1 MTSNIPADEEPL
13 DYLREIIMEQDS
25 ILTDPH
31 PHEVTKEE
39 LAKGVFDQLD
49 PEDWPV
55 ILQAILDYWC
65 AEEVMRFLAV
75 SVEAKYNSLHKN
87 CCVEAET
94 LDALDFDPEVPTEH
108 PHDPFHHN
116 PGSG

>member
-1 MTSNIPADEEPL
+1 MVSNIPDGTEPL

-25 ILTDPH
+25 VLTDPH

-49 PEDWPV
+49 PDDYPV
-55 ILQAILDYWC
+55 FLQAILEHWC
-65 AEEVMRFLAV
+65 AEEVMRFLAL
-75 SVEAKYNSLHKN
+75 SVEAKYNSLHKH
-87 CCVEAET
+87 CCAQADI
-94 LDALDFDPEVPTEH
+94 LDELEFDPDDIPEH
-108 PHDPFHHN
+108 NPFDNN